1 MKPKLILCLALVCLF
16 RCVTVNAE
24 EPFEKEMFTAVRDGD
39 VDTASK
45 LLVKNPKLINSRN
58 PAGMSA
64 IKTIPILL
72 VLIVINLLLV
82 WRGRT
87 TREVYEPLLKIG
99 LLRFILIFGFV
110 FAAPL
115 GILVFIISPPMPWYI
130 SALLVYVCGVALA
143 AAMWLIMMKIY
154 RYDRDAPKK
163 IVATW

>member
-64 IKTIPILL
+64 LIESAMNGDQKMVELLISNGADVNAQDVGGKTALHYSAETGRMTL
-72 VLIVINLLLV
+72 MQLLLAHKA
-82 WRGRT
+82 
-87 TREVYEPLLKIG
+87 EVDIKNSDGNTPFRIAVDKEEMGAAKLL
-99 LLRFILIFGFV
+99 
-110 FAAPL
+110 
-115 GILVFIISPPMPWYI
+115 
-130 SALLVYVCGVALA
+130 LA
-143 AAMWLIMMKIY
+143 NGADS
-154 RYDRDAPKK
+154 RR
-163 IVATW
+163 